1 MIRVFIADDH
11 PIVREGLKGI
21 LGACEGMEVVGEA
34 SSGVEA
40 LEGLRALP
48 ADVALLDLSMPGP
61 GVFEL
66 LEQIKS
72 EHPRLRILVVSMQ
85 PEEIWAVRTLKAGA
99 SGFVAKDRSPEE
111 LEAAIRRIDDGGR
124 YVSQALAERLAL
136 GLLEEDSATPPHERL
151 SNREYE
157 VLCLLGEGKIVKE
170 IAAQLSLS
178 PKTVSTYRSRLLEK
192 LGAKTTAELI
202 RYAIQHELTV

>member
-21 LGACEGMEVVGEA
+21 LGDCESMEVVGEA
-34 SSGVEA
+34 ASGSET
-40 LEGLRALP
+40 LERLRAQA

-61 GVFEL
+61 GVFDL
-66 LEQIKS
+66 IGQLKD

-85 PEEIWAVRTLKAGA
+85 PEEIWAVRILRAGA

-136 GLLEEDSATPPHERL
+136 GLLEEDESNPPHERL

-157 VLCLLGEGKIVKE
+157 VLCLLAQGKLVKE

-192 LGAKTTAELI
+192 LEVKTTAELI
-202 RYAIQHELTV
+202 RYAIRHDLVC